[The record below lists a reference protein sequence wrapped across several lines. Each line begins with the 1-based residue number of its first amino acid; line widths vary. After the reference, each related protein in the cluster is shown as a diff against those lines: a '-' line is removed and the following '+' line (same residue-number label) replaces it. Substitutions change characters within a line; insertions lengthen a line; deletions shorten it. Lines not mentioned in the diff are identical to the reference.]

1 MKKLNPDCIRINYR
15 NDEKIK
21 DFVNN
26 TAIKSKF
33 INNSNDEID
42 SRELID
48 RIVSCDNIAIVT
60 ESIMSE
66 ISRLFVKCYNKAKV
80 DIYQLELPTS
90 TSMKTIEE
98 CVSIMVKNRTSTS
111 NDILYLIRYKIIFI
125 LDLNSIDKKS
135 KEALKVIDFAEYLID
150 KFTSVK

>member
-66 ISRLFVKCYNKAKV
+66 ISRLFIKCYNKAKV

-135 KEALKVIDFAEYLID
+135 KEALKVIDFVEYLID

>member
-33 INNSNDEID
+33 ISNSNDEID

-66 ISRLFVKCYNKAKV
+66 ISRLFVKCYKAKV

-98 CVSIMVKNRTSTS
+98 CVSIMIKNRTSTS

-135 KEALKVIDFAEYLID
+135 KEALKVIDFVEYLID

>member
-15 NDEKIK
+15 NDEKNK

>member
-98 CVSIMVKNRTSTS
+98 CVSIIVKNRTSTS

-135 KEALKVIDFAEYLID
+135 KEALKVIDFVEYLID

>member
-135 KEALKVIDFAEYLID
+135 KEALKVIDFVEYLID